1 MNKVRVLIVDDS
13 AVVRDVLSRHLEEDG
28 RFEVVGTAIDPYF
41 AREKL
46 SRLEADVITLDIEMP
61 RMDGLTFLQQ
71 LMKYHPIPVI
81 IVSSLT
87 DGVNPASLRALELG
101 AVDVVP
107 KPGGAYTVT
116 DIVELLKDR
125 ILAAAQADFSVVKA
139 QAALHLERQPF
150 DGPKILSQ
158 IATTNKLLAVG
169 ASTGGTLAL
178 ETLFTSFTAEFPPA
192 VCVIHMPEK
201 FTATFAERLNRLC
214 QVRVKEAEDGEM
226 VRPATVYLAP
236 GNYHLLVKARGKDVY
251 LKVAQGPK
259 VQHQRPAVDVLFE
272 SVAAQVGRNAVGIL
286 LTGMG
291 RDGAAGLLKIRS
303 AGGKTIAQDEASSV
317 VFGMPKEA
325 IEMGAAQEV
334 LPLNQIANALRTL

>member
-1 MNKVRVLIVDDS
+1 VSKIRVLIVDDS
-13 AVVRDVLSRHLEEDG
+13 AVVREVLSRSLQEDE
-28 RFEVVGTAIDPYF
+28 RFEVVATAIDPYS

-46 SRLEADVITLDIEMP
+46 ARLGTDVMTLDIEMP
-61 RMDGLTFLQQ
+61 RMDGLTFLKQ
-71 LMKYHPIPVI
+71 LMKHHPIPVVV
-81 IVSSLT
+81 VSSLT
-87 DGVNPASLRALELG
+87 DGANSATMQALELG
-101 AVDVVP
+101 ALDVVP
-107 KPGGAYTVT
+107 KPGGAYSVT

-125 ILAAAQADFSVVKA
+125 LIAASKADFSVAQA
-139 QAALHLERQPF
+139 QAALHRERLPIE
-150 DGPKILSQ
+150 GTKMLSQ

-178 ETLFTSFTAEFPPA
+178 ETLFTSFSPDFPPA

-201 FTATFAERLNRLC
+201 FTATYAERLDRLC
-214 QVRVKEAEDGEM
+214 RVRVKEAEDGEM

-236 GNYHLLVKARGKDVY
+236 GNFHLLVRMRGKDVF

-272 SVAAQVGRNAVGIL
+272 SVASQVGQNAVGVL

-291 RDGAAGLLKIRS
+291 RDGAAGLLKILK
-303 AGGKTIAQDEASSV
+303 AGGRTIAQDEATSV

-325 IEMGAAQEV
+325 IEIGAAQEI
-334 LPLNQIANALRTL
+334 LPLDKIARALRP